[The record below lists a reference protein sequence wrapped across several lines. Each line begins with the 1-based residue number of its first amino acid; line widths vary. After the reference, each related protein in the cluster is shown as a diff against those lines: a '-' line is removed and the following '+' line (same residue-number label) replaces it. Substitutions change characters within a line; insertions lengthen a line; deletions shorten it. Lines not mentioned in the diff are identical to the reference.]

1 MTAGRFLRAIKTPV
15 LRLRNRS
22 AAIIL
27 MYHRI
32 GEPGDDPWA
41 LAVSPEH
48 FREHLRVLRAMRE
61 VVPLRELATRLV
73 QGKRV
78 KRLAAL
84 TFDDGYAD
92 NLYHAKPLLEEN
104 RIPATVFVTTHG
116 MGSGR
121 WFWWDELISLVPAVA
136 RLCPTLRVEVDGV
149 WHEWRLD
156 AGEGACQVA
165 NAAQKWRAW
174 ETPLSGWRRAYI
186 GLWRLLRSS
195 PPPQIEDVLRQ
206 LREIT
211 GRLEE
216 ECAAFSIL
224 SRDEL
229 RSLAASEGVEVGA
242 HGVTHVSL
250 RDISPDLCRVEI
262 ERSKKALEEQL
273 DAPVRTFAYPFG
285 EWSDAAVA
293 VLRDAGFLCACTT
306 RHGVTRPSSDP
317 FRLPRLHVQDWDAPS
332 FERALAALVTGRFAA

>member
-1 MTAGRFLRAIKTPV
+1 MTAGRFLRAIKAPV

-48 FREHLRVLRAMRE
+48 FREHLRVLRGMRE
-61 VVPLRELATRLV
+61 VVPLRELATRLI
-73 QGKRV
+73 QGKQV
-78 KRLAAL
+78 DRLAAL

-116 MGSGR
+116 TESGR
-121 WFWWDELISLVPAVA
+121 RFWWDELILLVPALA
-136 RLCPTLRVEVDGV
+136 RLRPTLRVEVDGV
-149 WHEWRLD
+149 SHEWRMD
-156 AGEGACQVA
+156 AGEGACQEA
-165 NAAQKWRAW
+165 NETQKWRAW
-174 ETPLSGWRRAYI
+174 ETPLSGWQRAYI

-195 PPPQIEDVLRQ
+195 APPQIEDVLRQ
-206 LREIT
+206 LREVV
-211 GRLEE
+211 GSLQEKS
-216 ECAAFSIL
+216 AAFSVL

-229 RSLAASEGVEVGA
+229 RSLAASEEVEIGA

-250 RDISPDLCRVEI
+250 RDISLDLCRLEI
-262 ERSKKALEEQL
+262 ERSKTTLQEQL

-306 RHGVTRPSSDP
+306 RRGVTRPSSDP
-317 FRLPRLHVQDWDAPS
+317 FMLPRLHVQDWDAPD
-332 FERALAALVTGRFAA
+332 FERALASLAPSL